1 MSDWTELLADP
12 ALEMAAAV
20 LDDIERVLLANQ
32 NRLRAMTRSEA
43 DVDGEIRGLGLDE
56 RHPDVARLAAIVA
69 TLDAIYKDATRN
81 LEKIMRRHPLYPWAK
96 SIRGVGDK
104 QIARLLAAVH
114 DPYVRPEI
122 VRDDGTV
129 LPAGPRTVSALWAY
143 CGLHVVP
150 AGGQNAHDA
159 QDFSAAGRDQL
170 SADLSQFDG
179 QGNHVGGVGGDLGRE
194 HHDAHAPIAGVAP
207 RRARGQKANWSTKAK
222 TRAYLISESCMKQLV
237 KPCAKPDD
245 DAKWATHVEDCGC
258 SPFRRVY
265 DARRAHTSVTHPEW
279 TDGHAQNDAL
289 RVVSKALLKDLW
301 RAAKDYHESIK
312 P

>member
-150 AGGQNAHDA
+150 AGRSMFDA
-159 QDFSAAGRDQL
+159 QKKDAGRD
-170 SADLSQFDG
+170 
-179 QGNHVGGVGGDLGRE
+179 HVGGAGGDLGRSRSDD
-194 HHDAHAPIAGVAP
+194 HVSIAGVAP
-207 RRARGQKANWSTKAK
+207 RRSRGQKANWSTKAK

>member
-69 TLDAIYKDATRN
+69 TLDVIYKDATRN

-143 CGLHVVP
+143 CGLHVLP
-150 AGGQNAHDA
+150 AGGHHAAETQGSD
-159 QDFSAAGRDQL
+159 AAGRGQL
-170 SADLSQFDG
+170 SADHDG
-179 QGNHVGGVGGDLGRE
+179 NVTRDLGVGGAGGDLGRRRRDD
-194 HHDAHAPIAGVAP
+194 HHPLAGVAP
-207 RRARGQKANWSTKAK
+207 RRARGTKANWSTKAK

-237 KPCAKPDD
+237 KPCAKDD

-265 DARRAHTSVTHPEW
+265 DARRAHTAVTQPEW

>member
-1 MSDWTELLADP
+1 MSDWVELLADGT
-12 ALEMAAAV
+12 LELAAAV
-20 LDDIERVLLANQ
+20 LDDIERVKLANE
-32 NRLRAMTRSEA
+32 NRLRAMTRDEA
-43 DVDGEIRGLGLDE
+43 DADGEIRGLGLDE
-56 RHPDVARLAAIVA
+56 RHPAVARLAAIVS
-69 TLDAIYKDATRN
+69 TLDTIYRDATKN
-81 LEKIMRRHPLYPWAK
+81 LEKSMRQHPLYPWAK

-143 CGLHVVP
+143 AGLHVVP
-150 AGGQNAHDA
+150 GHRSSD
-159 QDFSAAGRDQL
+159 D
-170 SADLSQFDG
+170 
-179 QGNHVGGVGGDLGRE
+179 HVGVAGDGGDLGRE

-245 DAKWATHVEDCGC
+245 AAKWATHVEDCGC

-265 DARRAHTSVTHPEW
+265 DARRAHTAVTHPEW